1 MFVALVAAGADPEWG
16 AGRRRVSMVT
26 TVYDAMIKRKH
37 DEWERCRFEAILPA
51 MAAGAKIKWDD
62 FKNPYKLE
70 EKQQDA
76 SASDIQAARQRLKE
90 LKKHGR

>member
-1 MFVALVAAGADPEWG
+1 MFVALVSAGADPEWV
-16 AGRRRVSMVT
+16 AERMRVSMFT

-62 FKNPYKLE
+62 FKNPYKIE
-70 EKQQDA
+70 DKQEDA
-76 SASDIQAARQRLKE
+76 SANDIKAARQRLKE

>member
-1 MFVALVAAGADPEWG
+1 MFVSLVAAGADPEWV
-16 AGRRRVSMVT
+16 AERMRVSMFT

-62 FKNPYKLE
+62 FKNPYKIKDYS
-70 EKQQDA
+70 EKET
-76 SASDIQAARQRLKE
+76 SHNRE
-90 LKKHGR
+90 VFCYG

>member
-1 MFVALVAAGADPEWG
+1 MFVSLVAAGADPEWV
-16 AGRRRVSMVT
+16 AERMRVSMFK
-26 TVYDAMIKRKH
+26 TVYDAMIKRKR

-70 EKQQDA
+70 EKQQGA

-90 LKKHGR
+90 LKNGRK